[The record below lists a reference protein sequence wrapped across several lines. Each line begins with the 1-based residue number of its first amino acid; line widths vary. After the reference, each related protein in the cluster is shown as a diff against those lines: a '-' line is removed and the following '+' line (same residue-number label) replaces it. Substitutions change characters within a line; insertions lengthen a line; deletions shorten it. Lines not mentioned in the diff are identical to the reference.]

1 MKKSIEKTEKNRENI
16 VDKAAFNMYYIQAR
30 FKSPMV
36 SGRARGDLEN
46 DTGSDIRRNPDG
58 RTTVNSNESE
68 TPEGLKGP
76 EGFKRKEIRGI
87 KHKSLI
93 LAQDERW
100 RRA

>member
-1 MKKSIEKTEKNRENI
+1 MFRAEKTRKRI
-16 VDKAAFNMYYIQAR
+16 KIIKITVDKPSDLRYYIQAR

-76 EGFKRKEIRGI
+76 EGFSGK
-87 KHKSLI
+87 KSAGLNT
-93 LAQDERW
+93 RV
-100 RRA
+100 